1 MLEPVR
7 YRLRRDF
14 EVLGE
19 RPNGGKIPGRY
30 CLPQHSV
37 LSFALHASPTPSQC
51 SCGPTL
57 LRLEQG
63 VHCSALE

>member
-1 MLEPVR
+1 MLEPIR

-30 CLPQHSV
+30 RLPQHSV
-37 LSFALHASPTPSQC
+37 LSLALHASPTRAGAAARSRYAG
-51 SCGPTL
+51 SCTESIPTL
-57 LRLEQG
+57 
-63 VHCSALE
+63 A

>member
-1 MLEPVR
+1 MLEPIR

-19 RPNGGKIPGRY
+19 RPNRKKILCPY
-30 CLPQHSV
+30 CLPQHGV
-37 LSFALHASPTPSQC
+37 LFLELHASPTPSQC